1 MSARGFR
8 RLFTIAC
15 VTALVLT
22 AVGSPYSVQ
31 AADEGGKSLQG
42 SWIVTTTIAGDPN
55 SPFKSLASI
64 TGDGTFVES
73 LQPGLNPFV
82 SDCHGVWAR
91 TGHHEFA
98 TTCVYLRS
106 DTVGNPIGS
115 TKVRAIAELDR
126 TLNQGSASFQADLFD
141 LAGNHVSSFT
151 GTSQFDR
158 ILLERL
164 H

>member
-8 RLFTIAC
+8 RPFTIAC
-15 VTALVLT
+15 VTASVLT

-31 AADEGGKSLQG
+31 AAGEDGKSLQG
-42 SWIVTTTIAGDPN
+42 SWIVTTSIPGD
-55 SPFKSLASI
+55 SPFQSLASI

-106 DTVGNPIGS
+106 DTVGNHIGS
-115 TKVRAIAELDR
+115 TKVRAIAELDK

-141 LAGNHVSSFT
+141 LAGNPVGSFT
-151 GTSQFDR
+151 GTSQLSR

-164 H
+164 P